1 MGYSFMKQSTQKLIT
16 RAGLLATASVAA
28 LGLSTA
34 HAQDGGL
41 DTIIVTAQKR
51 AEDIKDVP
59 VSVGTVSG
67 EELDVLQSA
76 GVDVRFL
83 SARVPSL
90 QIESSFGRTFPRFYI
105 RGLGNTDFDLN
116 ASQPVSF
123 VYDDIVLENPVLKG
137 LPLFDIEQVEV
148 LRGPQGTLFGR
159 NTPAGVVKVA
169 SAKPTDEFEAFASA
183 SWARF
188 NTIGTEAMINGP
200 INDDWSMRLSGT
212 YLHRDDW
219 VDNLA
224 SGPEDE
230 LGGYDDF
237 GWRAQLLY
245 DNDGPLT
252 ALFNVHGWGSDGTA
266 RLFRANIIEPGT
278 DSIVSGFNRDEVFY
292 DGVNKQKVRGY
303 GATMTL
309 DYDLGNHTLTSIT
322 GWKDVEVFSRGDI
335 DGGFGAS
342 FIGNDTPAPIPF
354 TAESADGLPEHEQI
368 TQEIRLSSNDLGAV
382 DYILG
387 FFYFDESFEIDSFNF
402 DSLAPGNP
410 QNGYAF
416 QNQDT
421 QAWALFGNVN
431 YEATEKLTLQAGL
444 RYSNDEKD
452 FSAERVQSPLAFLGV
467 PNVAQPAAQSSDD
480 DFVSWDVSATYEVND
495 ATSIFGRIATAHR
508 APSFQGRLLFGDVI
522 TQADTEEIIS
532 YEAGVKGDFAEGRG
546 SYSLTG
552 FVYEISDQ
560 QLTAVGGGANF
571 NQLVNT
577 DTTNG
582 YGFELETRYAATEN
596 AFFTAGL
603 SYNNTEIDDPNLFI
617 QPCGGGCTVL
627 DPAQLDSTGAPT
639 GFVSIDGND
648 LPHAPEIIANVTAR
662 FSQPLPNGG
671 ETFVFTDAAYES
683 DKNFFLY
690 ESAEFQSGD
699 LLEVGI
705 RVGYVSPDGDMEIA
719 AFGRNIFN
727 DESLRG
733 GIDFNNLTG
742 FVNEPPVFGFE
753 IKKSYN

>member
-1 MGYSFMKQSTQKLIT
+1 MKQSTQKLIT

-137 LPLFDIEQVEV
+137 LPLFDIDQVEV

-266 RLFRANIIEPGT
+266 RLFRANIIQPGT
-278 DSIVSGFNRDEVFY
+278 DNLTQDFNRDEVFY

-309 DYDLGNHTLTSIT
+309 DYDLGDHTLTSVT

-335 DGGFGAS
+335 DGGFGAA
-342 FIGNDTPAPIPF
+342 FIGNDVPPTIPF
-354 TAESADGLPEHEQI
+354 PAESADGLPEHEQI
-368 TQEIRLSSNDLGAV
+368 TQEIRLSSNDLGAF
-382 DYILG
+382 DYMVG
-387 FFYFDESFEIDSFNF
+387 FFYFDESFEIDTFNF
-402 DSLAPGNP
+402 NSLAPGNP
-410 QNGYAF
+410 QNGYTF
-416 QNQDT
+416 QSQDT
-421 QAWALFGNVN
+421 QAWALFGNADF
-431 YEATEKLTLQAGL
+431 EATEKLTLQAGL
-444 RYSNDEKD
+444 RYSYDEKE
-452 FSAERVQSPLAFLGV
+452 FTAGRVQSPIISGPAGALAASTV
-467 PNVAQPAAQSSDD
+467 EADD
-480 DFVSWDVSATYEVND
+480 DFISWNVAATYEVTENQ
-495 ATSIFGRIATAHR
+495 SIFARIATGHR
-508 APSFQGRLLFGDVI
+508 APAFQGRLLFGDVI

-532 YEAGVKGDFAEGRG
+532 YEGGVKGDFAEGRG

-552 FVYEISDQ
+552 FYYEISDQ

-571 NQLVNT
+571 NQLLNADET
-577 DTTNG
+577 IG
-582 YGFELETRYAATEN
+582 YGFEFDTRYAPTEN
-596 AFFTAGL
+596 IFLTAGL
-603 SYNNTEIDDPNLFI
+603 SYNFTEIQDSGLEVLACGQDQCTITDPVRQAANPF
-617 QPCGGGCTVL
+617 
-627 DPAQLDSTGAPT
+627 APD
-639 GFVSIDGND
+639 GFDEFANIDGNP

-699 LLEVGI
+699 LLEVGV